1 MSGFRYGRHFSNN
14 AALANLGAMRGK
26 TTSVRRAATTVI
38 PIDQRLIKL
47 PAFARLA
54 KLRATNNAMQGKA
67 GSV

>member
-1 MSGFRYGRHFSNN
+1 
-14 AALANLGAMRGK
+14 
-26 TTSVRRAATTVI
+26 VI